1 MACKDTDIGKLE
13 FVPYF
18 QFFKPLLYLSI
29 MDDGYICVMNLK
41 LIYKKVALLEFSI
54 FAIVQLSFTEKN
66 DLDFCLHS

>member
-41 LIYKKVALLEFSI
+41 LIYKKGALLEF
-54 FAIVQLSFTEKN
+54 
-66 DLDFCLHS
+66 